1 MAFFWFVIQD
11 EENEIRFSS
20 KISAFD
26 NIFGLENGEKC
37 KYNKECIVGNC
48 GCSSVTFLGSGG
60 YREPSDS
67 DSACALP
74 FVMIYF
80 PLMGTEFFLIFWYV
94 IIYLKS
100 VDWQEKV

>member
-1 MAFFWFVIQD
+1 
-11 EENEIRFSS
+11 
-20 KISAFD
+20 
-26 NIFGLENGEKC
+26 
-37 KYNKECIVGNC
+37 
-48 GCSSVTFLGSGG
+48 VTFLGSGG